1 MKYAD
6 PHVAVVQHA
15 GSVVRQCVFTA
26 QGAQAM
32 SKLTQ
37 IRRMAGKSI

>member
-1 MKYAD
+1 MNYAD
-6 PHVAVVQHA
+6 PHLAVAQHA
-15 GSVVRQCVFTA
+15 GGVVRQCVFTA

-37 IRRMAGKSI
+37 IRRMEGKPI

>member
-6 PHVAVVQHA
+6 PHGLFMQHA
-15 GSVVRQCVFTA
+15 VSVVRRYVFTA
-26 QGAQAM
+26 QGAQRM

-37 IRRMAGKSI
+37 MRRMAGKPI